1 MSCSSTNQTRFF
13 VDYFRHIILAVM
25 WRTSVRMNYRMLIAL
40 ALCFLSTAAMSTDQ
54 RPTPASKAAP
64 RLLTIPTQIYSTV
77 VKAKE
82 GNAGWV
88 FFLILETADEGVIT
102 PSELTL
108 TYLSKGK
115 PVRTETLSATALLAV
130 DKTNYPPA
138 RLTGTVPT
146 QPTFWPHAFR
156 IHASVPAALG
166 VDALE
171 AKLSI
176 AARNKKP
183 KVVQTTIPIRTYG
196 QKTSLIFPFLGKG
209 IVSQGGA
216 FEVGHRN
223 RSGLYAIDAIGLT
236 DTYAPVIQGNDAI
249 QDYAGWGRT
258 IIAPAAGKVVQA
270 RNDRPD
276 QPVDGVSDPTL
287 FAPEYPDGGDTGN
300 SVVIDHGN
308 GEFSLLA
315 HLQKGSVRVR
325 VGDEVTQG
333 QPIALLGN
341 SGDTTGPHV
350 HYQLQ
355 DGPQWEFANALPAQF
370 GNVRQTS
377 KGSYFEAK

>member
-1 MSCSSTNQTRFF
+1 
-13 VDYFRHIILAVM
+13 
-25 WRTSVRMNYRMLIAL
+25 MLTAL
-40 ALCFLSTAAMSTDQ
+40 VLCLLSTVAMSTDEQ
-54 RPTPASKAAP
+54 PMPASKVP
-64 RLLTIPTQIYSTV
+64 LRLLTIPTQIYSTV
-77 VKAKE
+77 VNAKE
-82 GNAGWV
+82 GSTGWM
-88 FFLILETADEGVIT
+88 FFLILEAADEGAIT
-102 PSELTL
+102 ASELTL
-108 TYLSKGK
+108 TYLSSGK
-115 PVRTETLSATALLAV
+115 PVRTETLGATALLAV

-138 RLTGTVPT
+138 RLTGTAPT

-171 AKLSI
+171 AKLRI
-176 AARNKKP
+176 AAGSKKT
-183 KVVQTTIPIRTYG
+183 KVVQATIPIRTHE
-196 QKTSLIFPFLGKG
+196 QKTRLNFPFRGKG

-216 FEVGHRN
+216 FEAGHRN

-258 IIAPAAGKVVQA
+258 IIAPAAGKVVQV

-276 QPVDGVSDPTL
+276 QPVDGVSDPTF
-287 FAPEYPDGGDTGN
+287 FAPEYPDGGDPGN

-315 HLQKGSVRVR
+315 HLRKGSVRVR
-325 VGDEVTQG
+325 VGDAVTQG
-333 QPIALLGN
+333 QAIALLGN
-341 SGDTTGPHV
+341 SGDTTGPHI

-355 DGPQWEFANALPAQF
+355 DGPRWEFANALPVQF

>member
-1 MSCSSTNQTRFF
+1 MRP
-13 VDYFRHIILAVM
+13 RLLLAF
-25 WRTSVRMNYRMLIAL
+25 
-40 ALCFLSTAAMSTDQ
+40 ALCFLANAADAGDV
-54 RPTPASKAAP
+54 PASKAAP

-77 VKAKE
+77 VNAKE
-82 GNAGWV
+82 GNAGWL
-88 FFLILETADEGVIT
+88 FFLILETADEGAIT
-102 PSELTL
+102 ASELTL

-115 PVRTETLSATALLAV
+115 PVRSETLSATALQAV
-130 DKTNYPPA
+130 DRTNYPPA
-138 RLTGTVPT
+138 RLTGVAPT
-146 QPTFWPHAFR
+146 PPVFWPHAFR
-156 IHASVPAALG
+156 IHANVPAALG

-171 AKLSI
+171 AKLRVT
-176 AARNKKP
+176 AGTKKSR
-183 KVVQTTIPIRTYG
+183 VVQTIIPIATYA
-196 QKTSLIFPFLGKG
+196 QKTPLIFPFRGKG

-216 FEVGHRN
+216 FEAGHRN
-223 RSGLYAIDAIGLT
+223 RSGLYAVDAIGLT
-236 DTYAPVIQGNDAI
+236 DTYAPVIQGNDSI

-258 IIAPAAGKVVQA
+258 IMAPAAGKVVLA

-315 HLQKGSVRVR
+315 HLQRGSVRVT
-325 VGDEVTQG
+325 VGDTVTQG
-333 QPIALLGN
+333 QAIGLLGN

-355 DGPQWEFANALPAQF
+355 DGPRWEFANALPAQF
-370 GNVRQTS
+370 GNVRQTA
-377 KGSYFEAK
+377 KGSYFDAK